1 MNSVFLGINTQ
12 IAFKLYLVV
21 DSYFYT
27 SDNVTF
33 VYLNVHTDEFDVCLV
48 YLYNKYI
55 KVTQY
60 FL

>member
-33 VYLNVHTDEFDVCLV
+33 FYLNVHTDEFDVCLV
-48 YLYNKYI
+48 YLYKKYI

-60 FL
+60 SL